1 MRIDLEKLISRA
13 EALKLLFSR
22 WKPVADIETVPL
34 DDALDRVVAQDI
46 FSNVNLPVYRESW
59 ADGIA
64 VRSADFTNGIPDTSG
79 WQKGTDYTQADTG
92 DDFADAFDAVI
103 KVEDISYDAGGRLTI
118 APHVK
123 APPGNLVGAAGTMIK
138 KGELLVKRN
147 SRLQPVHL
155 AVLATGGVDLA
166 PVLAKP
172 RVAFVPTGNELVP
185 PGTKPER
192 GQNIESNGAMIT
204 AMLQQWGAQ
213 PLYYPIVRDN
223 LPDLGAALDDAL
235 AAADIVLICGGSS
248 KGEEDYTVKILAEKG
263 EVLQHGILIMPGRPV
278 ALAMVKGKPVINM
291 PGPTL
296 GAYNTMDWC
305 VSVMVNKFLRQ
316 PAPVRR
322 RVKVVLPADIKKP
335 PGVEMLARFNLY
347 RHDGQYQ
354 AAPVTGMDSLP
365 AIMNSNALLTVPI
378 GSKGY
383 RQGEEVEV
391 ELLCGEELINGQ
403 EEGDI

>member
-1 MRIDLEKLISRA
+1 
-13 EALKLLFSR
+13 
-22 WKPVADIETVPL
+22 
-34 DDALDRVVAQDI
+34 
-46 FSNVNLPVYRESW
+46 
-59 ADGIA
+59 
-64 VRSADFTNGIPDTSG
+64 
-79 WQKGTDYTQADTG
+79 
-92 DDFADAFDAVI
+92 
-103 KVEDISYDAGGRLTI
+103 
-118 APHVK
+118 
-123 APPGNLVGAAGTMIK
+123 
-138 KGELLVKRN
+138 
-147 SRLQPVHL
+147 
-155 AVLATGGVDLA
+155 
-166 PVLAKP
+166 
-172 RVAFVPTGNELVP
+172 
-185 PGTKPER
+185 
-192 GQNIESNGAMIT
+192 MIT